1 MTDTP
6 PPVASAPKRRTAYVL
21 LAVFLGAY
29 GVHNFYAGD
38 KKAGLIKLLVSLL
51 TCFIGALPMWI
62 WAIVDAVNVKQDAQ
76 GVQFN

>member
-1 MTDTP
+1 MSDTP
-6 PPVASAPKRRTAYVL
+6 PAIASAPKSRTVYIL

-38 KKAGLIKLLVSLL
+38 KKAGLIKLLVSVL
-51 TCFIGALPMWI
+51 TCFIGAIPMFI